1 MHRLFHFLLAATAA
15 ALLPCLSWAETVTV
29 KPATIGV
36 NFGKEANKMATGGT
50 DLYGFHDEA
59 GGRGGLLAEGAWT
72 NVNNASGTIE
82 LNDTANACTYRMTYS
97 GGTPWGP
104 SSSAGK
110 LLASYLDNGANITI
124 AGLPPSG
131 YDVAIIF
138 SGDGSTQTPSGLQ
151 FSAVTVNGTDKT
163 YNAAGEL
170 VNGSSAWGD
179 RKHPTSETK
188 TLSSTGTA
196 TTGNVMFLAGMT
208 STTLT
213 LKTYN
218 NNDGY
223 SGRGTIAA
231 IQIYVKAGSCE
242 SIDLTDRGATTIALS
257 ELTFTEGTDKELRLI
272 LADGATLEVGGAPT
286 LGLLRLIS
294 QGMVTLATPEGTT
307 LENQLANIALFD
319 SSSLAGL
326 ELGELSLPAFTIQKG
341 QTLSMK
347 SLSQVTSLTRASGS
361 TLRLT
366 GAISGE
372 REALPLQDNTT
383 LETSGD
389 VTLAGVTVNETL
401 KGRSWTLSGGNST
414 IDGLQLR
421 SGSGWQNP
429 GATGTFAMR
438 NGAHLTVEKAST
450 GITAAA
456 GDGAAMFCVTGGK
469 QIVRIEGA
477 GTTFS
482 VPNGAVSL
490 ARDGVAEVTLA
501 DDALFSAYRLG
512 CAAQSGG
519 AGSTF
524 SVSNATLALGKAG
537 ATDGLLKFTNGT
549 LTLGNGTTLSANG
562 DWRVDAATAA
572 SALQVTGA
580 VTIRP
585 EGHTITLRKLSG
597 VGNLIV
603 ESNGT
608 AIFDGGM
615 AVSGGLSVN
624 AGANV
629 VLGDWR
635 PTINA
640 FGEGATLALTV
651 SEEERIAGK
660 VRLPLGADV
669 AVEKDAMTLVDGTGK
684 TLEVDTLTQ
693 GEDGTLDISLAAAI
707 PQMTATGA
715 WGSAEAWSTGSVP
728 AEGTVSLV
736 GGETA
741 EATITVTLDTAI
753 PAEITRVLIKGY
765 VRLVASEAQATVPA
779 GMELLEGAALT
790 ISADFPAAFTVPAG
804 TTLALD
810 GAEVT
815 KKITVNGTLTS
826 TGNSALTNGSNEFA
840 GTVDVLA
847 GTLSL
852 NAGQQ
857 KLYGTLNVR
866 AGATFVNLRSSDALR
881 YSGAATVN
889 VWGTVDM
896 GATRWTIGGQNT
908 MNLYAGA
915 QVLGS
920 GQGDNQGVAA
930 WDWYAAN
937 TVHFPEDGNR
947 TGSVSILA
955 ALRLRGVAVTFDIA
969 NSNLSVEL
977 SGRMIGTGS
986 LTKAGSGNSRL
997 RLSGTNKEYTGST
1010 TVSNGYLDL
1019 VGGTSLATS
1028 GLTAQGGTAIT
1039 FQADE
1044 ANSGSTYAAPITLTG
1059 SGRLDKF
1066 GDHAVTLSGVLS
1078 GDGPLNVKAGTLTLT
1093 AACERNASA
1102 LTTIEA
1108 GATLDISATSARLYG
1123 TSFGGIQ
1130 DGTTM
1135 TVRGRL
1141 ITRNWAYSENTETGN
1156 ALGALRSNHYAV
1168 QLDGG
1173 TVQFVDTDG
1182 NGLGSRGFTVTA
1194 NGATLEI
1201 PEGSTLEL
1209 PKVEHAYANL
1219 NGNTLKVCG
1228 GGRLNVLQARGSN
1241 NNPTDLIGTVTV
1253 AEGTALSGTGTIQGT
1268 VTLEAGATLDATA
1281 GVLTVGT
1288 LALPEGEG
1296 VVTLKAAAD
1305 AAKGAEVLRFSTPV
1319 DVKTFNEDAFT
1330 VQGTT
1335 LGVVPSSNGSALI
1348 LTFVA
1353 TFPDTVGAD
1362 NGELTDAAAVALLAA
1377 AERLGVTEVS
1387 AITGRTYGSDLTATA
1402 LSGAL
1407 ECFVGEGLVSK
1418 GEATAEG
1425 TPLTVAYD
1433 FGIAAITHNPDGSFT
1448 VTVRVQDA
1456 AGGDTVAFA
1465 EGTTVEL
1472 YAPDAPD
1479 EALVEPKTIEG
1490 TPSTVT
1496 FEIPATTAA
1505 AWFSVRPL
1513 SFKARVRKE

>member
-15 ALLPCLSWAETVTV
+15 ALLPCLSWAETVTI

-36 NFGKEANKMATGGT
+36 SFGTEANKMAAGGT
-50 DLYGFHDEA
+50 DLYGFYDEA

-72 NVNNASGTIE
+72 NVNNASGTVE
-82 LNDTANACTYRMTYS
+82 LNDTANAIAYWMTYS

-104 SSSAGK
+104 SSSSAGK

-138 SGDGSTQTPSGLQ
+138 SGDGGK

-179 RKHPTSETK
+179 RTHPSSETK
-188 TLSSTGTA
+188 TLSSTGTD

-208 STTLT
+208 SSTLT
-213 LKTYN
+213 LRTTN
-218 NNDGY
+218 NTTV
-223 SGRGTIAA
+223 SPHERGTIAA
-231 IQIYVKAGSCE
+231 IQIYVKDGSCE
-242 SIDLTDRGATTIALS
+242 SIDLTDRGATTIKLS
-257 ELTFTEGTDKELRLI
+257 ELTFTEGTNRELRLV
-272 LADGATLEVGGAPT
+272 LADGATLEVDGTPA
-286 LGLLRLIS
+286 LGLLRVS
-294 QGMVTLATPEGTT
+294 SEGSVTVVGSEVSLAQVGTLETRNVTGTATLDYANATATPTLPLLSGVEALRKSGTEAWEPTSNMPFSGSQFIAAGGETT
-307 LENQLANIALFD
+307 LNLN
-319 SSSLAGL
+319 
-326 ELGELSLPAFTIQKG
+326 LSATVSTAEAPMT
-341 QTLSMK
+341 
-347 SLSQVTSLTRASGS
+347 VTGSGS
-361 TLRLT
+361 LLRLT
-366 GAISGE
+366 GDQS
-372 REALPLQDNTT
+372 
-383 LETSGD
+383 
-389 VTLAGVTVNETL
+389 
-401 KGRSWTLSGGNST
+401 
-414 IDGLQLR
+414 
-421 SGSGWQNP
+421 
-429 GATGTFAMR
+429 R
-438 NGAHLTVEKAST
+438 NRA
-450 GITAAA
+450 
-456 GDGAAMFCVTGGK
+456 
-469 QIVRIEGA
+469 
-477 GTTFS
+477 
-482 VPNGAVSL
+482 PNK
-490 ARDGVAEVTLA
+490 
-501 DDALFSAYRLG
+501 
-512 CAAQSGG
+512 
-519 AGSTF
+519 
-524 SVSNATLALGKAG
+524 ATLLA
-537 ATDGLLKFTNGT
+537 
-549 LTLGNGTTLSANG
+549 
-562 DWRVDAATAA
+562 
-572 SALQVTGA
+572 
-580 VTIRP
+580 
-585 EGHTITLRKLSG
+585 E
-597 VGNLIV
+597 
-603 ESNGT
+603 
-608 AIFDGGM
+608 
-615 AVSGGLSVN
+615 
-624 AGANV
+624 
-629 VLGDWR
+629 
-635 PTINA
+635 
-640 FGEGATLALTV
+640 EGATLALAGVNPFPNGEDAPSLYIDAATLRVECSSQSHIKVADVTLANDASVEIAGTEGAYVSEGLVINTPGALRVESGASTV
-651 SEEERIAGK
+651 AYAEGATENKLLIGTGAIEVAQGASLTLDVALGHDIVKQGAGELTIPAARMRATEVAAGTLAIAGLSGDFSHALSGTGTVRLVATGDTTLTGTVASTLSLACEGAHVFALGTSRPTIAAFTEGATLKLTVTEEERIAGK
-660 VRLPLGADV
+660 VRLPLGTGVTLAQS
-669 AVEKDAMTLVDGTGK
+669 ALTLVDGTGASLAVG
-684 TLEVDTLTQ
+684 TFTQ
-693 GEDGTLDISLAAAI
+693 GEDGTLDITLAAAI
-707 PQMTATGA
+707 PQITATGA
-715 WGSAEAWSTGSVP
+715 WGSVEAWSTGSVP
-728 AEGTVSLV
+728 TEGTVSLV

-741 EATITVTLDTAI
+741 EAAITVTLDTAI
-753 PAEITRVLIKGY
+753 PAEITRVLVKGH

-779 GMELLEGAALT
+779 GVELLEGAALT
-790 ISADFPAAFTVPAG
+790 VSADFPAAFTVPAG

-826 TGNSALTNGSNEFA
+826 TGNSALTNDANEFA

-847 GTLSL
+847 GTLRL

-881 YSGAATVN
+881 YGGTATVN

-896 GATRWTIGGQNT
+896 GATRWTIGGRNT

-915 QVLGS
+915 QVLGA
-920 GQGDNQGVAA
+920 GQGDNQGVSA
-930 WDWYAAN
+930 WDWFEAN
-937 TVHFPEDGNR
+937 TVHFPTDENR
-947 TGSVSILA
+947 TGSVSIPA
-955 ALRLRGVAVTFDIA
+955 ALRLRGVTVTFDIA

-977 SGRMIGTGS
+977 SGKIIGTGS

-997 RLSGTNKEYTGST
+997 RLSGENKEYTGTT

-1019 VGGTSLATS
+1019 VGGTTLATS

-1066 GDHAVTLSGVLS
+1066 GDHTVTLSGVIS
-1078 GDGPLNVKAGTLTLT
+1078 GDGALNVKAGTLTLT
-1093 AACERNASA
+1093 AACTRNANA

-1108 GATLDISATSARLYG
+1108 GAALDLSASSARLYR
-1123 TSFGGIQ
+1123 TSFGGVQ
-1130 DGTTM
+1130 NGTTM

-1141 ITRNWAYSENTETGN
+1141 VTRNWAYSENTETGN

-1168 QLDGG
+1168 KLDGG

-1228 GGRLNVLQARGSN
+1228 GGRLNVLQARGPN
-1241 NNPTDLIGTVTV
+1241 NNPTDLIGAVTV
-1253 AEGTALSGTGTIQGT
+1253 AEGTALSGTGTLSGT

-1319 DVKTFNEDAFT
+1319 DVMTFNEDAFT

-1335 LGVVPSSNGSALI
+1335 LGVVPGSNGSALI

-1353 TFPDTVGAD
+1353 TFPDTMGVD
-1362 NGELTDAAAVALLAA
+1362 NGELTDAVAVVLLTA
-1377 AERLGVTEVS
+1377 AERLDVPNV
-1387 AITGRTYGSDLTATA
+1387 AAVTGRTYGSDLTAAA

-1465 EGTTVEL
+1465 PGTTVEL

-1505 AWFSVRPL
+1505 ARFNVRPL
-1513 SFKARVRKE
+1513 PFKARVRKE